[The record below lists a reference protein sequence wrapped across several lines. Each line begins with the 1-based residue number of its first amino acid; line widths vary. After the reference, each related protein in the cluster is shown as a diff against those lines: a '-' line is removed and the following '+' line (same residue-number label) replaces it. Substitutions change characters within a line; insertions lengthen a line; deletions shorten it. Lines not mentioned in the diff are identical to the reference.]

1 MYRACNKPCEVSP
14 FRPLPSQVTSAL
26 FSECDVWVA
35 RCLFPLAMLILV
47 SGLDDLALDCVCL
60 WAWLRAML
68 KPRLSNSLAAEQKES
83 PQVEKRIAI
92 FVPLW
97 HEHAVIPGMVEHNA
111 SAINYSN
118 YHFFIGAYPNDDPT
132 LDAVRDLEARFTHVH
147 LAVCPHNG
155 PTSKAD
161 CLNWIYQ
168 RMLLFEE
175 QHNAV
180 FELVITHDAED
191 LIHPEAFSHINA
203 YADEFDMVQIPVLPL
218 PTPIRDVVHG
228 IYCDEFAEW
237 QLKDMPARQLMGSF
251 VPSNGVGTGF
261 SRRALEQLA
270 TSEHNLIFE
279 PGCLTEDYENGL
291 RLHKL
296 GCKQMFVR
304 LAKHDATFV
313 ATREFFP
320 RTVRSAVRQRSRW
333 ILGIGLQSW
342 ERHGWCG
349 NLSEV
354 YWFWRDRKG
363 LFGHPLSLLSN
374 FVFLY
379 GLLTWLAA
387 ESSGAPWGIAKYSL
401 HPLLLVVTLG
411 FQVVQTGVRMGCS
424 ARVYGT
430 KFALAV
436 PLRSV
441 CGNWINTIATWK
453 AVRSYARARFRHE
466 PLVWVKT
473 EHAYP
478 SRSALI
484 EHKRKL
490 GEILI
495 GAAYVNESDVLR
507 ALAALHS
514 GERLGEY
521 LVQAG
526 KITEDELYEA
536 LSLQQSLPSGRL
548 EPWVI
553 NTNIARALP
562 RRVVRE
568 WRVLPFRIA
577 SGNMFLASPEIPTD
591 DLARTL
597 RGFTRLSLRFH
608 LVTPQNFEELADSLL

>member
-1 MYRACNKPCEVSP
+1 
-14 FRPLPSQVTSAL
+14 
-26 FSECDVWVA
+26 
-35 RCLFPLAMLILV
+35 MLILV

-60 WAWLRAML
+60 WAWLRTML

-191 LIHPEAFSHINA
+191 LIHPEAFSYINA
-203 YADEFDMVQIPVLPL
+203 YANEFDMVQIPVLPL
-218 PTPIRDVVHG
+218 PTPVRDLVHG

-237 QLKDMPARQLMGSF
+237 QIKDMPARQLMGSF

-296 GCKQMFVR
+296 GCKQMFVP
-304 LAKHDATFV
+304 LTKHDASQCGSSMV

-342 ERHGWCG
+342 ERHGWSG

-387 ESSGAPWGIAKYSL
+387 ESIGAPWGIAKYSL
-401 HPLLLVVTLG
+401 HPALLVATLG

-424 ARVYGT
+424 ARVYGPR
-430 KFALAV
+430 FSLAV

-453 AVRSYARARFRHE
+453 AVCSYMRARIRHE

-495 GAAYVNESDVLR
+495 GSDYVDESEVLR
-507 ALAALHS
+507 ALDALQP
-514 GERLGEY
+514 GMRLGEY

-526 KITEDELYEA
+526 KITEDELYGA

-608 LVTPQNFEELADSLL
+608 LVTPQNFEELAASLL

>member
-1 MYRACNKPCEVSP
+1 VVAR
-14 FRPLPSQVTSAL
+14 
-26 FSECDVWVA
+26 CDAWVA
-35 RCLFPLAMLILV
+35 GCLFPLALVILI

-60 WAWLRAML
+60 WAWLTSRFFNSMRYRAASYRAATVREPV
-68 KPRLSNSLAAEQKES
+68 PRE
-83 PQVEKRIAI
+83 PVPIEKRIAV

-97 HEHAVIPGMVEHNA
+97 HEHAVIAGMVEHNV

-132 LDAVRDLEARFTHVH
+132 LDAIRELESRFRHVH

-175 QHNAV
+175 HHSPREDV
-180 FELVITHDAED
+180 RFDIIITHDAED
-191 LIHPEAFSHINA
+191 LIHPEAFSYINA

-218 PTPIRDVVHG
+218 PTPLRDLVHG

-251 VPSNGVGTGF
+251 VPSNGVGTGYT
-261 SRRALEQLA
+261 RRALEMLA
-270 TSEHNLIFE
+270 NAEHNLIFE
-279 PGCLTEDYENGL
+279 PACLTEDYENGL

-296 GCKQMFVR
+296 ACRQMFVP
-304 LAKHDATFV
+304 LARHGASKLAASVV

-320 RTVRSAVRQRSRW
+320 RTVRSAIRQRSRW

-342 ERHGWCG
+342 ERHGWRG
-349 NLSEV
+349 SLPEV

-379 GLLTWLAA
+379 GALTWVAA
-387 ESSGAPWGIAKYSL
+387 ESTGAPWGIAKYSL
-401 HPLLLVVTLG
+401 HPALLLATLAL
-411 FQVVQTGVRMGCS
+411 QVVQTCVRMGCS
-424 ARVYGT
+424 ARLYGPR
-430 KFALAV
+430 FALAV

-441 CGNWINTIATWK
+441 CGNWINTIATWR
-453 AVRSYARARFRHE
+453 AVRSYLRSRIRHE

-495 GAAYVNESDVLR
+495 GSAYAEESDVVR
-507 ALAALHS
+507 ALETQPP
-514 GERLGEY
+514 GMRLGEH
-521 LVQAG
+521 LVLLG
-526 KITEDELYEA
+526 IITEDELYEA

-553 NTNIARALP
+553 STNIARALP

-568 WRVLPFRIA
+568 WRVLPFRIS
-577 SGNMFLASPEIPTD
+577 SGSMFLASPEIPTD
-591 DLARTL
+591 ALARTL

-608 LVTPQNFEELADSLL
+608 LVTPQNFEELAEILL